1 MQEYGIG
8 GNEVKTDA
16 SEAFADIPQNRT
28 LMAEKLTKDAPV
40 KPEIVHDLQ
49 TIEQVFAHFKPNI
62 DLEFED
68 ADGVTRKENL
78 SFSNL
83 GDFGT
88 KGITAQSEF
97 LQDNASQK
105 EEYYKIIKQLKSNKI
120 LKTALSDPEAKSSL
134 LDALA
139 SMIEE
144 LKKQITR
151 FLIP

>member
-49 TIEQVFAHFKPNI
+49 TIEQIFAHFKPNI
-62 DLEFED
+62 DIDFED

-78 SFSNL
+78 KFGNL

-88 KGITAQSEF
+88 KGITSQSEF

-120 LKTALSDPEAKSSL
+120 LKTALSDPDAKASL

-144 LKKQITR
+144 LKKNK
-151 FLIP
+151 

>member
-62 DLEFED
+62 DLDFED

-120 LKTALSDPEAKSSL
+120 LKTALSDPEAKASL

-139 SMIEE
+139 SMMEE
-144 LKKQITR
+144 LRKNK
-151 FLIP
+151 